1 LRRRIATW
9 AFLRYPWVWP
19 VLLLIGAAVFIT
31 VAELRQRAKSGRDA
45 GVKLADA
52 LPDGSQVWADRLV
65 EARPEILLYARR
77 AATAQRRH
85 VSFVWVPRMSEGLF
99 LPRPPNYLALR
110 TDAEADEAGR
120 YRKAG
125 FMDRLHPVTSG
136 TVHKFDFTLYQMCQP
151 QHEPGP

>member
-1 LRRRIATW
+1 M
-9 AFLRYPWVWP
+9 
-19 VLLLIGAAVFIT
+19 IGAAVFIT
-31 VAELRQRAKSGRDA
+31 VAEPRQRAKSGRDA
-45 GVKLADA
+45 GAKLADA

-77 AATAQRRH
+77 AAAAQGRH

-110 TDAEADEAGR
+110 SDAEADEAGR

-125 FMDRLHPVTSG
+125 FMDRLRPVTSG
-136 TVHKFDFTLYQMCQP
+136 TVHKFDFTLYQMNQP